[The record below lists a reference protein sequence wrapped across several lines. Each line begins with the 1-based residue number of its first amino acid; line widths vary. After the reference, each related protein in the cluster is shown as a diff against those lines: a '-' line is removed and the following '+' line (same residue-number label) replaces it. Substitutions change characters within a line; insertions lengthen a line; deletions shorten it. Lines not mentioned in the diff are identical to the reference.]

1 QRPCASWIWSHCP
14 FWAQPPSLQALWF
27 LPHRVS
33 SICSCGCSSCLLCGS
48 LSIRRPAPPILAC
61 NAKTSALYSW
71 RWISGDRCLAQ
82 HRGPPNWK
90 ADVSPWQSI
99 TPSPPWSVDWSRSW
113 RCTWPCSVGRPFRN
127 LMELNMDAHTH
138 RAHLTSPAASLLNQN
153 GLQAQKTL
161 EFSKKG
167 RGINSRYEMKFKL
180 EVVIYVS
187 NRGRVKNLRYEGR
200 SWIS

>member
-1 QRPCASWIWSHCP
+1 MHAHSSSSRSSLARDAGILGRVPRGTAFWFTQRTAIE
-14 FWAQPPSLQALWF
+14 ALWF

-138 RAHLTSPAASLLNQN
+138 RAHLTSPVRRKVLDIVNTLHERDRRFG
-153 GLQAQKTL
+153 GLRHVTRPDGP
-161 EFSKKG
+161 ST
-167 RGINSRYEMKFKL
+167 R
-180 EVVIYVS
+180 
-187 NRGRVKNLRYEGR
+187 LRP
-200 SWIS
+200 